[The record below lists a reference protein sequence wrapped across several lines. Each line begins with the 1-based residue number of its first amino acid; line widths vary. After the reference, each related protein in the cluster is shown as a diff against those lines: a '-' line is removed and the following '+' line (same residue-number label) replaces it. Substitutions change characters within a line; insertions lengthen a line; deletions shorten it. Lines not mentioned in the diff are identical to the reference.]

1 MNKQDKDIINI
12 LYKVLNEC
20 KSKSNISEIF
30 NIDHVDNNGK
40 PYDNICIEKHSE
52 GINIRQYQHQ
62 INITIYGVC
71 IEPAYKIT
79 IYETEEEFTV
89 IEKILN
95 EIKELIIKEEEEK
108 NISKVKSTIEGLLLK
123 LK

>member
-1 MNKQDKDIINI
+1 MNKQDKDIVNI

-40 PYDNICIEKHSE
+40 SYDNICIEKHSE
-52 GINIRQYQHQ
+52 GVNIRQYQHQ
-62 INITIYGVC
+62 IDITIYGVC

-95 EIKELIIKEEEEK
+95 EIKELIIKEEEER
-108 NISKVKSTIEGLLLK
+108 NIAKVKSIIEGILLK
-123 LK
+123 

>member
-1 MNKQDKDIINI
+1 MNKQDKDIVNI

-20 KSKSNISEIF
+20 KSKPNISKIF
-30 NIDHVDNNGK
+30 NTNHVDNNGK
-40 PYDNICIEKHSE
+40 PYDNICTEKQSE
-52 GINIRQYQHQ
+52 GITIRQYQHQ
-62 INITIYGVC
+62 IDITIYGVC

-89 IEKILN
+89 IEKLLN

-108 NISKVKSTIEGLLLK
+108 NISKVKSIIEGILLK
-123 LK
+123 